1 MGIPIPQVSHISPHT
16 PLYLFVQWRVYPSM
30 PGWTTSCNKV
40 PICVY
45 FRSLAAFA
53 PSGACKLAGTS
64 PAVAHLSPRFP
75 LLRVPPAYLAEQ
87 ITLSGRD
94 VFEHPGPQTKGT
106 SVSFEEFDLPVPCLH
121 VLQQS
126 GISNPTP
133 IQEQT
138 YVAAQEGDDI
148 LGIAQTGTG
157 KTLAFS
163 LPTVCELA
171 KTKPGPSRMLVL
183 TPTRELA
190 VQVHSVIEPLAKA
203 MKLRSTCVYGGVGM
217 QPQINAL
224 RRGADIIIAT
234 PGRLLDHIQQK
245 TVRFSG
251 LSILVFD
258 EADRMLDMGFLPD
271 IRRIVSVLPK
281 DRQTLMFSATFPPEM
296 AKLTKEFQRDPKR
309 IEVGVIS
316 TPVDAVTQHMYTVRT
331 EDKSQLLADVLD
343 RPEVT
348 SAIVFIRTK
357 HRADRVAKQLK
368 RDGFKAMP
376 IHGGR
381 SQNQRQNALDD
392 FKAGK
397 INILVATDVAAR
409 GIDIQGVT
417 HVINFDIPGA
427 YEDYVHRIGRT
438 ARAKAKGDAIT
449 FVSPDNVKELAA
461 IEKGMGK
468 PIPEVEWSGS
478 ITISRNFRAQG
489 TKVQERKPARER
501 TDNGPKRTG
510 GGGAP
515 RNSQGGGNRNAG
527 HGAGR
532 NSGDGANRGQGGNAN
547 RASSNGEGR
556 SQGNN
561 PNRSSGDGGNR
572 SQGANVNRSS
582 NDGGNRSQG
591 SNANRGAQGSSN
603 GGANAGGASGT
614 GAKRSRPRRNRG
626 GARVA

>member
-1 MGIPIPQVSHISPHT
+1 M
-16 PLYLFVQWRVYPSM
+16 
-30 PGWTTSCNKV
+30 
-40 PICVY
+40 
-45 FRSLAAFA
+45 
-53 PSGACKLAGTS
+53 
-64 PAVAHLSPRFP
+64 
-75 LLRVPPAYLAEQ
+75 
-87 ITLSGRD
+87 
-94 VFEHPGPQTKGT
+94 
-106 SVSFEEFDLPVPCLH
+106 SFEEFDLPVPCLH

-126 GISNPTP
+126 GISKPTP

-138 YVAAQEGDDI
+138 YLSAQGGDDI

-245 TVRFSG
+245 TVRFNG

-357 HRADRVAKQLK
+357 YRADRVAKQLK

-417 HVINFDIPGA
+417 HVINFDIPGQ
-427 YEDYVHRIGRT
+427 YDDYVHRIGRT

-449 FVSPDNVKELAA
+449 FVSADNAKELAA
-461 IEKGMGK
+461 IENGMGK
-468 PIPEVEWSGS
+468 PIPEVVWSGS
-478 ITISRNFRAQG
+478 IP
-489 TKVQERKPARER
+489 V
-501 TDNGPKRTG
+501 
-510 GGGAP
+510 P
-515 RNSQGGGNRNAG
+515 RNSRIKGAKAPQSKMTVNRSENGTERVSSNSENRGAQSGRNRNDNHRNGNHGGGRNGERRGGGYGGSRGAADSS
-527 HGAGR
+527 GAGNGSSAPKR
-532 NSGDGANRGQGGNAN
+532 AQNDGANRQGGH
-547 RASSNGEGR
+547 
-556 SQGNN
+556 N
-561 PNRSSGDGGNR
+561 PNRGGQPSTHATPSSGEGGGKR
-572 SQGANVNRSS
+572 
-582 NDGGNRSQG
+582 
-591 SNANRGAQGSSN
+591 
-603 GGANAGGASGT
+603 
-614 GAKRSRPRRNRG
+614 RSRPRRNRG

>member
-1 MGIPIPQVSHISPHT
+1 M
-16 PLYLFVQWRVYPSM
+16 
-30 PGWTTSCNKV
+30 
-40 PICVY
+40 
-45 FRSLAAFA
+45 
-53 PSGACKLAGTS
+53 
-64 PAVAHLSPRFP
+64 
-75 LLRVPPAYLAEQ
+75 
-87 ITLSGRD
+87 
-94 VFEHPGPQTKGT
+94 
-106 SVSFEEFDLPVPCLH
+106 SFEEFDLPVPCLH

-126 GISNPTP
+126 GISTPTP

-138 YVAAQEGDDI
+138 YNAAKDGNDI

-217 QPQINAL
+217 QPQVNAL

-245 TVRFSG
+245 TVRFTG

-296 AKLTKEFQRDPKR
+296 AKLIKEFQRDPKR

-316 TPVDAVTQHMYTVRT
+316 TPVDSVTQHMYTVRT
-331 EDKSQLLADVLD
+331 EDKSKLLSDVLD
-343 RPEVT
+343 QPNVT

-357 HRADRVAKQLK
+357 YRADRVAKQLK
-368 RDGFKAMP
+368 RDGFKALP

-397 INILVATDVAAR
+397 CTILVATDVAAR

-417 HVINFDIPGA
+417 HVINFDIPGQ
-427 YEDYVHRIGRT
+427 YDDYVHRIGRT

-449 FVSPDNVKELAA
+449 FVSADNAKELAA
-461 IEKGMGK
+461 IENGMGM
-468 PIPEVEWSGS
+468 PIPEVAWSGS
-478 ITISRNFRAQG
+478 ISVPRHFRAH
-489 TKVQERKPARER
+489 
-501 TDNGPKRTG
+501 GPKEHGRHSG
-510 GGGAP
+510 NDRAESGANRNSNGGAN
-515 RNSQGGGNRNAG
+515 RNSNGAANRNGNGGGNRNAS
-527 HGAGR
+527 AGTNR
-532 NSGDGANRGQGGNAN
+532 N
-547 RASSNGEGR
+547 ASATSNG
-556 SQGNN
+556 S
-561 PNRSSGDGGNR
+561 
-572 SQGANVNRSS
+572 AS
-582 NDGGNRSQG
+582 NHE
-591 SNANRGAQGSSN
+591 N
-603 GGANAGGASGT
+603 GGT
-614 GAKRSRPRRNRG
+614 GNKPRSRPRRNRG

>member
-1 MGIPIPQVSHISPHT
+1 
-16 PLYLFVQWRVYPSM
+16 
-30 PGWTTSCNKV
+30 
-40 PICVY
+40 
-45 FRSLAAFA
+45 
-53 PSGACKLAGTS
+53 
-64 PAVAHLSPRFP
+64 
-75 LLRVPPAYLAEQ
+75 
-87 ITLSGRD
+87 
-94 VFEHPGPQTKGT
+94 
-106 SVSFEEFDLPVPCLH
+106 VSFEEFDIPVPCLH

-126 GISNPTP
+126 GISKPTP

-138 YVAAQEGDDI
+138 YLSAQDGDDI

-217 QPQINAL
+217 QPQVNAL

-245 TVRFSG
+245 TVRFNG

-296 AKLTKEFQRDPKR
+296 AKLTKEFQRNPKR

-357 HRADRVAKQLK
+357 YRADRVAKQLK

-417 HVINFDIPGA
+417 HVINFDIPGQ
-427 YEDYVHRIGRT
+427 YDDYVHRIGRT

-449 FVSPDNVKELAA
+449 FVSADNAKELAA
-461 IEKGMGK
+461 IENGIGK
-468 PIPEVEWSGS
+468 PIPEVQWSGS
-478 ITISRNFRAQG
+478 IPIPRASRTKGAKEQGSKAPASRSENGASRN
-489 TKVQERKPARER
+489 
-501 TDNGPKRTG
+501 G
-510 GGGAP
+510 GGGEYRGA
-515 RNSQGGGNRNAG
+515 QGGGRNRSEG
-527 HGAGR
+527 GGANRGGSHSGGR
-532 NSGDGANRGQGGNAN
+532 SATEGESRNGATGAPKRASGDGANRNAGHN
-547 RASSNGEGR
+547 SGRGAHASSNGSASTSEGD
-556 SQGNN
+556 ST
-561 PNRSSGDGGNR
+561 GGKR
-572 SQGANVNRSS
+572 
-582 NDGGNRSQG
+582 
-591 SNANRGAQGSSN
+591 
-603 GGANAGGASGT
+603 
-614 GAKRSRPRRNRG
+614 RSRPRRNRG